1 MTAFTRTLAIVLVIG
16 TALLGA
22 GALVH
27 PVLAGDAAAQ
37 LRTIA
42 DTEHWR
48 EIHLVM
54 LAGTGLIV
62 AGIWVRL
69 LLPGSSAV
77 PPLLIGALAIIAIGI
92 AIDGLNIAYMAGSGW
107 RMGDRFADGD
117 AMARAVFELTHPIGL
132 MAARFGN
139 FLVALGAL
147 ALGWAEWRDATAP
160 RVLAVL
166 AWIAGVGG
174 MIGVSF
180 FDEASRATLGAVAL
194 LSGWQVVTA
203 ALALGVL
210 RMRTSHGAPAGVAIR
225 GASHT

>member
-1 MTAFTRTLAIVLVIG
+1 MTAFTRTLAILLLVG

-22 GALVH
+22 GAFVH

-42 DTEHWR
+42 ETEHWR
-48 EIHLVM
+48 QIHLVM

-69 LLPGSSAV
+69 LLPGPGMV
-77 PPLLIGALAIIAIGI
+77 PPVLLGALAIIAIGI

-107 RMGDRFADGD
+107 RMGDRFAAGD
-117 AMARAVFELTHPIGL
+117 PIVPAIFDLTHPIGL

-139 FLVALGAL
+139 FLVALGAI
-147 ALGWAEWRDATAP
+147 ALGWAEWRDDTTP
-160 RVLAVL
+160 RALAVL

-174 MIGVSF
+174 MIGVLF

-194 LSGWQVVTA
+194 LSGWQVLTSL
-203 ALALGVL
+203 LALGWL
-210 RMRTSHGAPAGVAIR
+210 RGRSVHAATEA
-225 GASHT
+225 